1 MWAMLFRR
9 RKPAGLLEKL
19 RGLFWPRKGFR
30 RPFRYFGMRV
40 LRLAASPHAVAAG
53 LAAGV
58 VSSWTPF
65 IGFHVILAI
74 VIAYLT
80 AGNLLAAALGT
91 ALANPLTVP
100 FIWAITW
107 EIGTLMLGGT
117 PGGGKHIDLHDLF
130 ERLDIWQLWGP
141 VLKPMVIGALPPA
154 AISGLLIYGVTYYLV
169 RGFQKRRHARLAARA
184 RLRLND
190 ALSGMASV

>member
-1 MWAMLFRR
+1 MLFRR
-9 RKPAGLLEKL
+9 RKPQKFADKL
-19 RGLFWPRKGFR
+19 RDMLWPRKGFL
-30 RPFRYFGMRV
+30 RPARYFQRRIV
-40 LRLAASPHAVAAG
+40 RLTASPHAIAAG
-53 LAAGV
+53 FTAGILV
-58 VSSWTPF
+58 SWTPV
-65 IGFHVILAI
+65 IGVHIIMAFVL
-74 VIAYLT
+74 AYLVG
-80 AGNLLAAALGT
+80 GNLLAATLGC
-91 ALANPLTVP
+91 LAAGNPFTYP